1 MELNQNEIDKIKNV
15 IGFMI
20 HELFEWNPNS
30 EAVEEVM
37 GTSIYKKLF
46 NGGGLTDG
54 DKREKEGIQGKVF

>member
-1 MELNQNEIDKIKNV
+1 
-15 IGFMI
+15 MI